1 MSNNNQ
7 KQFSDR
13 PENKVNM
20 DANNSEELLARSS
33 KESESKPFVDVT
45 EPTLKKRV
53 KTKADKKLKA
63 ALRFDILP
71 EGQSAQIGG

>member
-20 DANNSEELLARSS
+20 DVNNSEELLARSS

-45 EPTLKKRV
+45 EPALKKGV

-63 ALRFDILP
+63 TGL
-71 EGQSAQIGG
+71 E